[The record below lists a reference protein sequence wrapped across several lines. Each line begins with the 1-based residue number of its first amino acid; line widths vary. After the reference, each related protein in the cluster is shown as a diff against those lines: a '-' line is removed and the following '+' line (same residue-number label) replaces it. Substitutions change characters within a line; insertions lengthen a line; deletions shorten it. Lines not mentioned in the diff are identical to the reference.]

1 MRSVVRECATGG
13 LEVQGLQEEVQIEE
27 EVQGCHNHKAKSQR
41 TQNRGKMESMASWG
55 VFGERAEMRVVDS
68 WPSWGGLVRLLGLWE
83 KVKCRVRVQSAEC
96 RVLTA
101 ECRMQGADCRVRSIL
116 KWPLGYQTGP
126 WRFKI
131 SVERVGI
138 SGPP

>member
-13 LEVQGLQEEVQIEE
+13 VKYKV
-27 EVQGCHNHKAKSQR
+27 CHNHKAKSQR

-96 RVLTA
+96 RYI
-101 ECRMQGADCRVRSIL
+101 RKR
-116 KWPLGYQTGP
+116 
-126 WRFKI
+126 
-131 SVERVGI
+131 
-138 SGPP
+138 